1 MISVAVKSVMSG
13 ALPRTQASFHT
24 SSLLLLWTFDSI
36 PGRAVKGSIHV
47 CFPLPCPPL
56 VPRDS
61 EQKEEP
67 SGAPTDEGSATLRLW
82 EDPDSVSDEIVKQ
95 TCKQTD
101 VWAAVEA
108 AARDRQAHIRPPRVL
123 TGTY

>member
-1 MISVAVKSVMSG
+1 M
-13 ALPRTQASFHT
+13 
-24 SSLLLLWTFDSI
+24 
-36 PGRAVKGSIHV
+36 KGSIHV
-47 CFPLPCPPL
+47 CFPLPCLPL
-56 VPRDS
+56 LPRDS
-61 EQKEEP
+61 QQKEEP

-123 TGTY
+123 AGTY